1 MLLVAVFLVVVP
13 LWQNPVPQLVAFGGI
28 LLGIPVYVVFV
39 MEKPVRIKP
48 KLFNRISSKPLA
60 SAKIQHEPFLAIRFY
75 NCMCTFYLQ
84 GV

>member
-48 KLFNRISSKPLA
+48 KLFNRISSEPLT
-60 SAKIQHEPFLAIRFY
+60 SAKIQHEPFLAIRLFNY
-75 NCMCTFYLQ
+75 MCTFYLQ

>member
-48 KLFNRISSKPLA
+48 KLFDRISSKPRMY
-60 SAKIQHEPFLAIRFY
+60 S
-75 NCMCTFYLQ
+75 
-84 GV
+84 

>member
-48 KLFNRISSKPLA
+48 KLFDRISSKPLT
-60 SAKIQHEPFLAIRFY
+60 SAEIQHEPFH
-75 NCMCTFYLQ
+75 
-84 GV
+84 